1 MSRIKRRLLLSAGAI
16 LTLPLCCLAQP
27 AGVRRI
33 AMLEPATFKPDSA
46 EWREFLGSLNAAGYV
61 EGRNIV
67 FETRAADHRLETLP
81 ALASELVALR
91 PDVLVTYSTPAV
103 AAAKGA
109 TSSIPIVFAGA
120 GNPVGWGF
128 VASYARP
135 GGNIT
140 GVTNAAPG
148 NEPGLDGKV
157 LELIRETLPGATRI
171 GVLTDAADPSH
182 ARYSARIAPAA
193 KALRFELLSVS
204 VTRAEDLEGALLRAR
219 AQGCDAVYVT
229 SLNLFGIHATRLG
242 ELALKSRT
250 PVFARSRLTSEAGGL
265 MSLDSDA
272 VYNWRQAGKL
282 VTRILGGA
290 KPKDLPV
297 EQPDRFHLAI
307 NVKAAKA
314 IGITIP
320 PAILLRA
327 SKIIE

>member
-1 MSRIKRRLLLSAGAI
+1 VSRIKRRLLLSAGAI
-16 LTLPLCCLAQP
+16 LALPLSCLAQP

-33 AMLEPATFKPDSA
+33 AMLEPGTFKPDSA
-46 EWREFLGSLNAAGYV
+46 TWREFLGSLKAAGYV
-61 EGRNIV
+61 EGRDIV
-67 FETRAADHRLETLP
+67 FEIRVAAHRLERLP

-91 PDVLVTYSTPAV
+91 PDVLLTYSTPAV

-109 TSSIPIVFAGA
+109 TRSIPIVFAGA

-140 GVTNAAPG
+140 GVANAAPG
-148 NEPGLDGKV
+148 DEPGLDGKV
-157 LELIRETLPGATRI
+157 LELIRETLPGSTRI
-171 GVLTDAADPSH
+171 GVLTDPADPSH

-193 KALRFELLSVS
+193 KSLRFELIAVPVS
-204 VTRAEDLEGALLRAR
+204 KAEDFEGALLKVK
-219 AQGCDAVYVT
+219 AQGFDAVYVT
-229 SLNLFGIHATRLG
+229 SLNLFSIHAARLG

-250 PVFARSRLTSEAGGL
+250 PVFARSLAVSEAGGL
-265 MSLDSDA
+265 MSLDSDL

-282 VTRILGGA
+282 VARILGGA

-297 EQPDRFHLAI
+297 EQPDRFRLAV
-307 NVKAAKA
+307 NVRAAKA

-320 PAILLRA
+320 SSVLLRA
-327 SKIIE
+327 DKVIE